1 MEEKKYLSLDGLT
14 HYDELIKEKINTDVA
29 SAKTYTNE
37 EVAKKSAV
45 QICIWEEAD

>member
-14 HYDELIKEKINTDVA
+14 HYDGLIKEKIDNDITSARNYTD
-29 SAKTYTNE
+29 E

-45 QICIWEEAD
+45 QICIWEETD

>member
-14 HYDELIKEKINTDVA
+14 HYDNLIKEKIDNDII
-29 SAKTYTNE
+29 SAKNYTNE

-45 QICIWEEAD
+45 QICIWEETD